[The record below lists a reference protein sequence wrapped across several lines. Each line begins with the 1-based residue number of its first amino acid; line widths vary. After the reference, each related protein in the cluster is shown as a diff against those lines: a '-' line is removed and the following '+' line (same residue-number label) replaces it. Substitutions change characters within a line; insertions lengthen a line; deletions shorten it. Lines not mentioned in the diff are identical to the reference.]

1 MRCLIKGAEF
11 TIKPLRVSP
20 QNCLRRLKGSEPFYT
35 VNYTEYHPMKTDSMT
50 NLLKQNNAEISVVK
64 ANKILVAMELLEN
77 KERPSSKYEGKIKKY
92 KALTSKGLVYGIN
105 KENPSSPGQT
115 TPHYYVEKFD
125 ELFSLIQ
132 KEVSESNCF

>member
-1 MRCLIKGAEF
+1 
-11 TIKPLRVSP
+11 
-20 QNCLRRLKGSEPFYT
+20 
-35 VNYTEYHPMKTDSMT
+35 MKTDSMT

-64 ANKILVAMELLEN
+64 ANKILVAIDILEE

-92 KALTSKGLVYGIN
+92 KALTEKGLTYGIN

-132 KEVSESNCF
+132 KNNQ

>member
-1 MRCLIKGAEF
+1 
-11 TIKPLRVSP
+11 
-20 QNCLRRLKGSEPFYT
+20 
-35 VNYTEYHPMKTDSMT
+35 MKTDSMT

-64 ANKILVAMELLEN
+64 ANKILVVLDLLEE

-92 KALTSKGLVYGIN
+92 KALTSKGLDYGVN

-125 ELFSLIQ
+125 ELFTLIQ
-132 KEVSESNCF
+132 KEVSNK

>member
-1 MRCLIKGAEF
+1 
-11 TIKPLRVSP
+11 
-20 QNCLRRLKGSEPFYT
+20 
-35 VNYTEYHPMKTDSMT
+35 MKTDSMT
-50 NLLKQNNAEISVVK
+50 NLLKKNNAEISVVK
-64 ANKILVAMELLEN
+64 ANKILVAIELLEE

-125 ELFSLIQ
+125 ELFALI
-132 KEVSESNCF
+132 KKNN

>member
-1 MRCLIKGAEF
+1 
-11 TIKPLRVSP
+11 
-20 QNCLRRLKGSEPFYT
+20 
-35 VNYTEYHPMKTDSMT
+35 MKTDSMT
-50 NLLKQNNAEISVVK
+50 NLLKQNNSEISVVK
-64 ANKILVAMELLEN
+64 ANKILVAIELLEN

-92 KALTSKGLVYGIN
+92 KALTSKGLAYGIN

-132 KEVSESNCF
+132 KNN

>member
-1 MRCLIKGAEF
+1 
-11 TIKPLRVSP
+11 
-20 QNCLRRLKGSEPFYT
+20 
-35 VNYTEYHPMKTDSMT
+35 MKTDSMT
-50 NLLKQNNAEISVVK
+50 NLLKLNNAEISVVK
-64 ANKILVAMELLEN
+64 ANKILVAIELLEN

-92 KALTSKGLVYGIN
+92 KALTSKGLDYGIN

-132 KEVSESNCF
+132 KNK